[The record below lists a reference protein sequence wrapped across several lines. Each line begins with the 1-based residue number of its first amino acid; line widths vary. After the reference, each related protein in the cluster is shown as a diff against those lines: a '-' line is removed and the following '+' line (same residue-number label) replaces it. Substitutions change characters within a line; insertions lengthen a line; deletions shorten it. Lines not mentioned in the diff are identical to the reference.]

1 MSLSRPKTPLL
12 ADFSLLKTNAN
23 FRRVMLARLISLL
36 GLGLLAVAVPFQV
49 YHLTGSSGWVGA
61 VSAIGGAGMFL
72 GLLIGGVWADSY
84 DRRRLILLGRGAC
97 GLGFAG
103 LAVNSLLPTPS
114 LAAITL
120 LTAWDGF
127 FSGLSVTALTAAM
140 PLLVGRENL
149 LQARA
154 LGMLTVRFAT
164 VVAPLIGGLVIA
176 AQGVTSNY
184 GGAAVATA
192 LTTLTLL
199 GLPAM
204 PSPPQAAASPL
215 RKMVEAARW
224 VGRVPVVMGSMACG
238 MLATACLSV
247 RVLFPA
253 LLDTSLNGA
262 EDQALGLGA
271 LLAMAPLGA
280 TLGALFSGWMR
291 RTPWPGRL
299 SLGAV
304 LVCAL
309 SLLPLALVDTAHPLP
324 FALPLACGA
333 MVLQGAASSVAGLI
347 HYTLIQHH
355 TPDHALGRVNGL
367 WTAQE
372 VCGGGLSG
380 GGVGLLG
387 GSLGAP
393 ATIVGLGGVALLALA
408 LCWWGFP
415 TLRRA
420 GWQD

>member
-1 MSLSRPKTPLL
+1 
-12 ADFSLLKTNAN
+12 
-23 FRRVMLARLISLL
+23 MLARLISLL

-49 YHLTGSSGWVGA
+49 YHLTGSTAWVGA
-61 VSAIGGAGMFL
+61 ISAMGGGGMFV
-72 GLLIGGVWADSY
+72 GLLMGGVWADSY
-84 DRRRLILLGRGAC
+84 DRRRLILVGRGAC

-103 LAVNSLLPTPS
+103 LALNSLLPTPS
-114 LAAITL
+114 LSLLAA

-164 VVAPLIGGLVIA
+164 VVSPLIGGLLIA
-176 AQGVTSNY
+176 AQGVTTNY
-184 GGAAVATA
+184 GAAALATA
-192 LTTLTLL
+192 LTTITLF

-204 PSPPQAAASPL
+204 PPRAQAPASPL
-215 RKMVEAARW
+215 RKLAEAACW
-224 VGRVPVVMGSMACG
+224 VGKAPVVLALMASG
-238 MLATACLSV
+238 ILVTASLSV

-253 LLDTSLNGA
+253 LLDQGVSDSQG
-262 EDQALGLGA
+262 QAIGLGI
-271 LLAMAPLGA
+271 LLAMVPLGA
-280 TLGALFSGWMR
+280 TLGALFSGWMHR
-291 RTPWPGRL
+291 CRWPGRL
-299 SLGAV
+299 SLLAV

-309 SLLPLALVDTAHPLP
+309 SLLPLALIDTAHPLT
-324 FALPLACGA
+324 FALPVACLA
-333 MVLQGAASSVAGLI
+333 MVVQGAASSVAGLI

-355 TPDHALGRVNGL
+355 TPDEALGRVNGL

-372 VCGGGLSG
+372 VCGGGLSVG
-380 GGVGLLG
+380 GLGLLG

-393 ATIVGLGGVALLALA
+393 TTIVALSALLLMALA
-408 LCWWGFP
+408 LCWWRLP
-415 TLRRA
+415 RLRQV